1 MAGTDNE
8 LKKKAEAARAAALE
22 LANLK
27 DSRKRVA
34 LKAMAAALRTN
45 ADAILKAN
53 AADVADA
60 RRAVAAGKLSQAML
74 KRLMVDN
81 VKIEGMAEGVE
92 SVAKLPDPVGRAISE
107 IEMDDGLVLEQISCP
122 IGVIGAIFESRPDVV
137 PQISALCLK
146 SGNAVI
152 LKGGSEAARTNR
164 VLKDTLCAAAE
175 AVPGVPA
182 GWAQLIETRREV
194 KSVLAMDE
202 YIDLLVPRGSNEFVR
217 YIQDNTRIP
226 VLGHADGVCH
236 VYIDKGADWNLAT
249 AIAIDSKTQ
258 YPAACNAAETILVH
272 KDIAAE
278 FLPQLARALADH
290 NVEVKGC
297 AASRRLAKGLKAA
310 KPSDW
315 DAEYLDLIVSLKVV
329 DSIEAAVEH
338 INKHGSKHTD
348 SIVTGSN
355 KAAEFF
361 FKNVDSACVFLN
373 ASTRFS
379 DGFRFG
385 KGAEIG
391 ISTNKTHARGPVG
404 LEGLAI
410 YKYLLRGSGQ
420 IVDDYMGPHAKKF
433 KHRKIR

>member
-1 MAGTDNE
+1 MAGTNNE
-8 LKKKAEAARAAALE
+8 LKNKAEAARAAALV

-27 DSRKRVA
+27 DSRKRAA
-34 LKAMAAALRTN
+34 LKTMAAALRAN

-53 AADVADA
+53 AADVAEA
-60 RRAVAAGKLSQAML
+60 RRAVATGKMSQAML
-74 KRLMVDN
+74 KRLMVDKA
-81 VKIEGMAEGVE
+81 KIDGMAEGVE
-92 SVAKLPDPVGRAISE
+92 SVAKLTDPVGRTLSE
-107 IEMDDGLVLEQISCP
+107 IEMDDGLVLEQVSCP

-194 KSVLAMDE
+194 KNVLAMDE

-236 VYIDKGADWNLAT
+236 VYIDKGADWNLAI

-290 NVEVKGC
+290 NVEVRGC
-297 AASRRLAKGLKAA
+297 SESRRLAKGVKAA

-315 DAEYLDLIVSLKVV
+315 DAEYLDMIVSLKVV
-329 DSIEAAVEH
+329 DSIETAVCH

-348 SIVTGSN
+348 SIVTEAKKS
-355 KAAEFF
+355 AEYFF
-361 FKNVDSACVFLN
+361 RNVDSACVFLN

-404 LEGLAI
+404 LEGLVI
-410 YKYLLRGSGQ
+410 YKYLLKGSGQ